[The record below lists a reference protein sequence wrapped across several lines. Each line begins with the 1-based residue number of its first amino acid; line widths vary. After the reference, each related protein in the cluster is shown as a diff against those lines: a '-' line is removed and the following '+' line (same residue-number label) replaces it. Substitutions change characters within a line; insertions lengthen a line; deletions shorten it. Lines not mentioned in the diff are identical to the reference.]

1 MNYDQLIALICD
13 ADAPMKDR
21 VDAQYHLQT
30 PPPMQESLIGRIVI
44 GLFYF
49 SAVAFVY
56 AAMLYSLSS

>member
-1 MNYDQLIALICD
+1 MNIKHDQLIALICD

-21 VDAQYHLQT
+21 VDAQYRLQN
-30 PPPMQESLIGRIVI
+30 MQESLVGRIVI

-49 SAVAFVY
+49 ATVAFVY

>member
-1 MNYDQLIALICD
+1 MSYDQLIALICD

-21 VDAQYHLQT
+21 VDAQYHLQN
-30 PPPMQESLIGRIVI
+30 PPPMQESLVGRIVI

-49 SAVAFVY
+49 ATVAFVY

>member
-1 MNYDQLIALICD
+1 MSYHQLIALICD

-21 VDAQYHLQT
+21 VHAQYQLEN
-30 PPPMQESLIGRIVI
+30 MQESLVGRIVI

-49 SAVAFVY
+49 ATVAFVY